1 MHFSKQILFITAVWM
16 ASVTGIYAQPKRY
29 HFVQDK
35 MGSPFHLI
43 FYHTDSVAAARM
55 GEQCFQL
62 VDSFNHIFSDYDAT
76 SELSQINRNAY
87 TQTVTVSPLMQDML
101 CRSIQAANLSKGIF
115 DISLGRVSQV
125 WRQARKLKQ
134 VPTDTAIQRASKQ
147 SGIRWV
153 QYQCSSNQI
162 RFRKP
167 ELLLDFGGIAKG
179 FVAQQVVDRLKSWG
193 VVHALADAGGDMAA
207 TEAPPGKKGWQIAIN
222 RPEEKEAL
230 LENLLLIKNKAVA
243 TSGDSFQVLE
253 ADNLRYSHIINPHT
267 GKGITNGKNVTV
279 IAADGATADW
289 LATACSI
296 LETDAALALAKKC
309 GAELLITQVIGGKIA
324 YAQTPGFWK

>member
-1 MHFSKQILFITAVWM
+1 MHFSKQFLFITAVWM
-16 ASVTGIYAQPKRY
+16 VSVTGIYAQPKRY

-43 FYHTDSVAAARM
+43 FYHTDSVEANRM

-62 VDSFNHIFSDYDAT
+62 VDSLNHIFSDYDAT
-76 SELSQINRNAY
+76 SELSQINRNAF

-101 CRSIQAANLSKGIF
+101 CRSLQAAKLSKGIF
-115 DISLGRVSQV
+115 DISLGRVIQV
-125 WRQARKLKQ
+125 WRQARKFKQ
-134 VPTDTAIQRASKQ
+134 VPADTAIQRASKQ
-147 SGIRWV
+147 SGMRWV
-153 QYQCSSNQI
+153 KYQCSSNQI

-179 FVAQQVVDRLKSWG
+179 FVAQLVVDRLKSWG
-193 VVHALADAGGDMAA
+193 VLHALADAGGDMAA

-253 ADNLRYSHIINPHT
+253 ADNLRYSHIINPNT

-309 GAELLITQVIGGKIA
+309 GAELLITQLISGQIV
-324 YAQTPGFWK
+324 YSQSPGFWK